1 MPSQSIGAIYGNLQ
15 SYKLYV
21 RPTAHSLYGNSYYRK
36 KSVPK
41 HQKNVQQLLEILALN
56 GSLTTWGVAKVRL
69 AGDISMIRIREKEF
83 RRLLI
88 GRIDRG
94 KRSQGLLDV
103 GLVVK
108 DEIANKDKSPT
119 KYRLSLHGILYC
131 LDVFDLTDRQI
142 DIIATKYSKVLPKVF
157 GKWDYLK
164 SVIGDHVYGLRI
176 LAKGLLL
183 DNSNIARP
191 RVPIYELMTCITIKY
206 RKNFDSISEQEL
218 ADQISYWFYTNL
230 LYSSDFRSNKKKPSI
245 GTQRLK
251 SVLNGD
257 KELKKWYFDFYQQ
270 VERFYKT
277 RIQTLDKSTIF

>member
-1 MPSQSIGAIYGNLQ
+1 MPSESTGAYYGNLQ

-21 RPTAHSLYGNSYYRK
+21 RPTAHGLYGSSYYRK
-36 KSVPK
+36 KFVPK

-88 GRIDRG
+88 GRMDRG

-108 DEIANKDKSPT
+108 DETSNKKSPT

-131 LDVFDLTDRQI
+131 LDVFDLTDREI

-164 SVIGDHVYGLRI
+164 SVLGDHVYGLRI

-183 DNSNIARP
+183 DNTNIARP
-191 RVPIYELMTCITIKY
+191 RVPIYELMSFTTIKY
-206 RKNFDSISEQEL
+206 RKNFESISEQEL

-230 LYSSDFRSNKKKPSI
+230 LYSSDFRDDKKKPSI

-257 KELKKWYFDFYQQ
+257 KELKKWYFDFYQE
-270 VERFYKT
+270 VKRFYNT

>member
-1 MPSQSIGAIYGNLQ
+1 MPSQSTGAFYGNLQ

-21 RPTAHSLYGNSYYRK
+21 RPTAHSLYGSSYYRK

-56 GSLTTWGVAKVRL
+56 GALTTWAVAKVRL
-69 AGDISMIRIREKEF
+69 AGDISMIWIREKEF

-108 DEIANKDKSPT
+108 DETSNKDKPPT

-131 LDVFDLTDRQI
+131 LDVFDLADREI

-206 RKNFDSISEQEL
+206 RKNLESISEQEL

-245 GTQRLK
+245 GTLRLK

-270 VERFYKT
+270 VKTFYEI
-277 RIQTLDKSTIF
+277 RVLTLDESTIF